1 VKQFPG
7 RRSAAAAILA
17 AFHLAGAGLPAAAT
31 QQPGAP
37 YGEASGLETP
47 YTAAAADARRLV
59 ESYMADRGIPGVSVA
74 VGVNGRIVWSEGFG
88 YSNVESG
95 TPMTTRTKFRGGS
108 TAKPMTQF
116 AASRLR
122 EEGRFDFDVPIQH
135 YVPSYPRHSAEITP
149 RILMGHLSG
158 IRHYPPDGDE
168 FHSRVHFENILD
180 ALDIFANDP
189 LLFEPG
195 TGQSYTTYGTTLL
208 GAAVQEAAGERFL
221 AVLHRYVFEPLG
233 MRSTVGEHLDSIIP
247 DRSAYYERTN
257 SRPHYHLR
265 KSSWGDGSTLGVLLN
280 APYVDNSNKTP
291 AGGILT
297 TPEDL
302 VRFGSAHLAPGYLQ
316 AETLDL
322 TFTPVRLRSG
332 EVTDRGLNWALGT
345 TPEGGR
351 IANHSGG
358 GVGGNSAMIVYLDD
372 GVVVA
377 AQANM
382 SQSDPDIV
390 ARPIGEIFRAA
401 ARAAAAKTS
410 QR

>member
-1 VKQFPG
+1 VVFVKYSPG
-7 RRSAAAAILA
+7 RQSVATAIILA
-17 AFHLAGAGLPAAAT
+17 FSTGAALPAAAT

-37 YGEASGLETP
+37 YGEVNGIETP
-47 YTAAAADARRLV
+47 FTAAIADARQLV
-59 ESYMADRGIPGVSVA
+59 MAYMTERGIPGVSVA
-74 VGVNGRIVWSEGFG
+74 VGVNGQIVWSEGFG
-88 YSNVESG
+88 YANVESG

-122 EEGRFDFDVPIQH
+122 EEGLFDFDVPIQQ
-135 YVPSYPRHSAEITP
+135 YVPSYPRQSAEITP

-168 FHSRVHFENILD
+168 FHSRIQYENILD
-180 ALDIFANDP
+180 ALGIFANDP

-208 GAAVQEAAGERFL
+208 GAAVQEAAGENFL
-221 AVLHRYVFEPLG
+221 AVLHKYVFGPLG

-257 SRPHYHLR
+257 SKPHYHLR

-322 TFTPVRLRSG
+322 IFTPVRLRSG
-332 EVTDRGLNWALGT
+332 ELTDRGLNWALGT
-345 TPEGGR
+345 TADGRR

-372 GVVVA
+372 GIVVA

-390 ARPIGEIFRAA
+390 ARPIGEIFRAVVSNNA
-401 ARAAAAKTS
+401 LR
-410 QR
+410 